1 MAQCVE
7 KPYAGGSAETIF
19 VFEKPTSTMK
29 SRFHL
34 TASILVIFLTH
45 APAATFTWDT
55 VAGDSNL
62 TGGNGTWDT
71 TNALWS
77 EDAGLSNVT
86 WPSVTT
92 NNDDA
97 VFAGTGGTVSVAA
110 GGITVNDITFQVEG
124 YTIEGEALTLNG
136 TGPTIAANADASI
149 LSIITG
155 SAGLSKTGTGNLTLG
170 GANTYTGT
178 TTISAGSLVLGTGAS
193 LASSGTLSMTGTSAF
208 LIEGNSQTLANLTI
222 SASAA
227 STTATLS
234 NGALTL
240 DGASALTVA
249 PGVTTGGR
257 TAEVDA
263 SALTSLTINKPS
275 QSITI
280 GGTAGATAPGN
291 YGILKVSST
300 TNTITA
306 ANLNVGTTGGAN
318 AGGVINNGRLD
329 LGTTNVIYADN
340 CKLGT
345 TRDAGSIRF
354 QTGLTN
360 PTLTMRAQN
369 GTSAVTSI
377 IVGENAAGAT
387 GVGTSHMDL
396 SAGSVDIL
404 ATTMTL
410 SRGASGSTSTAGPA
424 VNGAFSMGGGT
435 LTLTN
440 LWMSRNEAGGL
451 NTSNTSS
458 FTQFGGSVNVN
469 TITLGQ
475 TPATGTVLPVF
486 NAQYTMNGG
495 TLNAGSIRVGTGV
508 FATTSVRR
516 INFNAGTLT
525 TLNADTDLTIN
536 GVTGTGGSIG
546 LVLGTA
552 GSPTFDVPASR
563 SITIGANTATSGSGS
578 LTKTGAGTLVMNAA
592 NTYSGDTRVVEGSLT
607 IANSSALAGSA
618 LNLQS
623 ENVGTVSFNGTTTV
637 TLGGLRGSRDLSLLN
652 QVPASQSLTI
662 GNASSHAY
670 SGVLSG
676 VTTAI
681 AKVGT
686 GTQTMSG
693 SNNWSLASFQSRA
706 GVFEFNNGTMG
717 ITGSGS
723 TTYTAGMSGFTVV
736 GNSTFRLDG
745 GTVNITGGNYVF
757 TAGHTTGGAGNFI
770 LNSGTF
776 DAGNLE
782 ILNAYGAGGTS
793 TINGGLLVCGT
804 FRVAQST
811 GNLNLNGGIVR
822 VNAFTTGGG
831 TSSINFNGGTTQ
843 ARVNT
848 SAFIPSNITN
858 TRIQANGAII
868 DTNNVSITIPKTLT
882 ADPDSAGGGLTKIG
896 NGMLTLTAANT
907 YTGTTR
913 VNHGELRVNA
923 DHTSATG
930 NIIVGD
936 SEGSAASAIL
946 SGSGTMG
953 GAITINADG
962 AIAPGAGVGQLTTA
976 FPVGG
981 SGALVMELN
990 GALSDKLQ
998 LTGSGT
1004 IDISSLKLQLSVV
1017 SNPTEASYILIDS
1030 AAAITGNAFA
1040 AVEGLPSGYGI
1051 VYDNALNEVR
1061 MEQIPTTA
1069 DYSVFAGTITDVTKR
1084 GPLDDADG
1092 DGTNNLLEYTLGG
1105 DPNVVD
1111 RSILPAYSETETNVV
1126 FRFKRSD
1133 SSETD
1138 VTQTFQWSTDL
1149 QNWNDMALGATSSAN
1164 VEITENDAD
1173 DDDVTVTIPKA
1184 GNSKMF
1190 GRLKVTS
1197 P

>member
-1 MAQCVE
+1 
-7 KPYAGGSAETIF
+7 
-19 VFEKPTSTMK
+19 MK
-29 SRFHL
+29 SRFNL

-55 VAGDSNL
+55 VTGDSNL

-77 EDAGLSNVT
+77 EDAGLNNVT
-86 WPSVTT
+86 WPSVAT

-124 YTIEGEALTLNG
+124 YTIEGGALTLNG
-136 TGPTIAANADASI
+136 TGPTIAANSDASI

-170 GANTYTGT
+170 GVNTYSGT
-178 TTISAGSLVLGTGAS
+178 TTISAGSLVLATGAS
-193 LASSGTLSMTGTSAF
+193 LASSGTLSITGTSAF

-240 DGASALTVA
+240 DGASSLTVA

-306 ANLNVGTTGGAN
+306 ANLNVGTTGGFN

-360 PTLTMRAQN
+360 PTLIMRAQN

-377 IVGENAAGAT
+377 IVGENAAGGT

-410 SRGASGSTSTAGPA
+410 SRGASTNTLAATPA
-424 VNGAFSMGGGT
+424 VNGAFSMGEGS

-592 NTYSGDTRVVEGSLT
+592 NTYSGDTRVTSGSLM
-607 IANSSALAGSA
+607 IGNSSALSGSS
-618 LNLQS
+618 LNL
-623 ENVGTVSFNGTTTV
+623 ENENEGTVSFNAITSL
-637 TLGGLRGSRDLSLLN
+637 TLGNIKGSR
-652 QVPASQSLTI
+652 SLTLQ
-662 GNASSHAY
+662 NSASA
-670 SGVLSG
+670 
-676 VTTAI
+676 AI
-681 AKVGT
+681 ALTVGQNNQSTVYT
-686 GTQTMSG
+686 G
-693 SNNWSLASFQSRA
+693 A
-706 GVFEFNNGTMG
+706 
-717 ITGSGS
+717 ITGSSAIRKIGNGILEYNPGS
-723 TTYTAGMSGFTVV
+723 GHSSTLAGLNVSGGTLHLKSGTFSVTGSAATAAPDSMSGLIV
-736 GNSTFRLDG
+736 SRG
-745 GTVNITGGNYVF
+745 GTLRVDGANINATGGSYVF
-757 TAGHTTGGAGNFI
+757 TAGNTLGGANQFI
-770 LNSGTF
+770 LDSGTF
-776 DAGNLE
+776 DAGVLE
-782 ILNAYGAGGTS
+782 VLNAYGAAGTF
-793 TINGGLLVCGT
+793 TINQGQFSAGELRVSQSATGT
-804 FRVAQST
+804 V
-811 GNLNLNGGIVR
+811 NLNGGILR
-822 VNAFTTGGG
+822 VTRIKHSNNVE
-831 TSSINFNGGTTQ
+831 IVNLNGGTLQ
-843 ARVNT
+843 ARASVGDLITAEVDNVWVKSNGFTVNT
-848 SAFIPSNITN
+848 DGFNA
-858 TRIQANGAII
+858 
-868 DTNNVSITIPKTLT
+868 TIPKLL
-882 ADPDSAGGGLTKIG
+882 AGDPDSAGGGLTKIG

-923 DHTSATG
+923 DHTTATG

-1017 SNPTEASYILIDS
+1017 STPTEASYVLIDS

-1092 DGTNNLLEYTLGG
+1092 DSTNNLLEYTLGG
-1105 DPNVVD
+1105 DPNVAD

>member
-1 MAQCVE
+1 
-7 KPYAGGSAETIF
+7 
-19 VFEKPTSTMK
+19 MK
-29 SRFHL
+29 SRFNL

-55 VAGDSNL
+55 LAGDSNL

-77 EDAGLSNVT
+77 EDAGISNVT

-124 YTIEGEALTLNG
+124 YTIEGESLTLNG

-149 LSIITG
+149 NSIIAG
-155 SAGLSKTGTGNLTLG
+155 SAGLTKTGTANLTLG
-170 GANTYTGT
+170 GINTYSGT
-178 TTISAGSLVLGTGAS
+178 TTISSGSLVLATGAS
-193 LASSGTLSMTGTSAF
+193 LASSGTLSITGTSAF

-222 SASAA
+222 SASSA

-240 DGASALTVA
+240 DGASSLTVA

-280 GGTAGATAPGN
+280 GGTVNAASPGN
-291 YGILKVSST
+291 FGMLKLSST

-306 ANLNVGTTGGAN
+306 ASLNIGTTSGAN
-318 AGGVINNGRLD
+318 ASNVINKGD
-329 LGTTNVIYADN
+329 MELGTTNTIYADN
-340 CKLGT
+340 WTLGN
-345 TRDAGSIRF
+345 TRDGGIVRF
-354 QTGLTN
+354 RAGLTD
-360 PTLTMRAQN
+360 PTVTLRASN
-369 GTSAVTSI
+369 GTSPVTKI
-377 IVGENAAGAT
+377 TIGQNGAGST
-387 GVGTSHMDL
+387 GVGTSSL
-396 SAGSVDIL
+396 ELASGAVDIQ
-404 ATTMTL
+404 ANEIIV
-410 SRGASGSTSTAGPA
+410 SRGYSASSSANGPA
-424 VNGAFSMGGGT
+424 VNGYFSFGGGT
-435 LTLTN
+435 VTAGTVWL
-440 LWMSRNEAGGL
+440 SKNEAGGRNTT
-451 NTSNTSS
+451 NTSHLYHL
-458 FTQFGGSVNVN
+458 GGNAKINSLVF
-469 TITLGQ
+469 GQ
-475 TPATGTVLPVF
+475 TTHTGTVSTSTTAATF
-486 NAQYTMNGG
+486 NAQYTLSAGELRAAEIKAG
-495 TLNAGSIRVGTGV
+495 AGSFWTS
-508 FATTSVRR
+508 TTRR
-516 INFNAGTLT
+516 INFNDGTIG
-525 TLNADTDLTIN
+525 NYDSSTDLTIN
-536 GVTGTGGSIG
+536 GVTGTGGSISI
-546 LVLGTA
+546 VLGASGT
-552 GSPTFDVPASR
+552 PTFHADTDRVV
-563 SITIGANTATSGSGS
+563 TVGAFTAISGSGS
-578 LTKTGAGTLVMNAA
+578 LTKTGAGQLTLGSAG
-592 NTYSGDTRVVEGSLT
+592 TFTGDTKVTAGSLVLT
-607 IANSSALAGSA
+607 NGSALASST
-618 LNLQS
+618 LDLS
-623 ENVGTVSFNGTTTV
+623 ESNPGNVSFDGVTAV
-637 TLGGLRGSRDLSLLN
+637 TLGGIKGSRSQSLLN
-652 QVPASQSLTI
+652 TAQNAASLT
-662 GNASSHAY
+662 
-670 SGVLSG
+670 
-676 VTTAI
+676 
-681 AKVGT
+681 VGQNNQSTVYT
-686 GTQTMSG
+686 G
-693 SNNWSLASFQSRA
+693 A
-706 GVFEFNNGTMG
+706 
-717 ITGSGS
+717 ITGSSAIRKIGNGILEYDPGS
-723 TTYTAGMSGFTVV
+723 GHSSTLAGLNVSGGTLHLKSGTFSVTGSAATAAPDSMSGLIV
-736 GNSTFRLDG
+736 SRG
-745 GTVNITGGNYVF
+745 GTLRVDGANITATGGSYVF
-757 TAGHTTGGAGNFI
+757 TAGNTLGGANQFI
-770 LNSGTF
+770 LDSGTF
-776 DAGNLE
+776 DAGLLE
-782 ILNAYGAGGTS
+782 VLNAYGAAGTF
-793 TINGGLLVCGT
+793 TINQGQFSAGELRVSQSATGT
-804 FRVAQST
+804 V
-811 GNLNLNGGIVR
+811 NLNGGILR
-822 VNAFTTGGG
+822 VTRIKHSNNVE
-831 TSSINFNGGTTQ
+831 IVNLNGGTLQ
-843 ARVNT
+843 ARASVGDLITAEVDNVWVKSNGFTVNT
-848 SAFIPSNITN
+848 DGFNA
-858 TRIQANGAII
+858 
-868 DTNNVSITIPKTLT
+868 TIPKLL
-882 ADPDSAGGGLTKIG
+882 AGDPDSAGGGLTKIG

-923 DHTSATG
+923 DHTTATG

-1017 SNPTEASYILIDS
+1017 SNPTEASYVLIDS

-1084 GPLDDADG
+1084 GQLDDADG

-1105 DPNVVD
+1105 DPNAAD

-1126 FRFKRSD
+1126 FSFKRSD

-1164 VEITENDAD
+1164 IEITENDD
-1173 DDDVTVTIPKA
+1173 EDDDVTVTIPKA